1 MEDFPVMPYE
11 STGFMLKPDGFFAGN
26 PAIDLPPKTNE
37 ASKLASSEVKS
48 CCG

>member
-37 ASKLASSEVKS
+37 ASKLASSEEKS